1 MRIAQSLTASDG
13 GRLASLGQLAA
24 RWFGQTAP
32 GWLGT
37 WLASAWVLGTAV
49 QLQQARLTPTW
60 IWPAVVALL
69 AVLLGRRTLGL
80 RATDPTGIWRRT
92 LWLALAT
99 ALLAWSCTEW
109 RAQQRKAEVLPAAWD
124 GRNWAGEAQVL
135 GLPERTESGVRV
147 WLLAW
152 PTGLPQPIRVQL
164 NVPDQPWPQAPEAV
178 MQRVHALQGMQ
189 ADERWHLALRLR
201 QPRGLMNPNGF
212 DQELQLWIRQV
223 QATAS
228 PDWRAEPPMRLAQ
241 GRPWR
246 VDVWRERVRQRM
258 AQAMQG
264 RDEGA
269 AQLVTA
275 LTMGDQS
282 AISADDWQVYRDTGV
297 AHLVSISGLHIT
309 GVAWLA
315 SLLLARLWSLVVRM
329 GVPLRVTR
337 QSWAR
342 WGGAGLATAYA
353 VFAGWG
359 IPAQRTVLMLLAWCG
374 LRQLGLR
381 WPWAVQCLWI
391 MALVLL
397 VDPWALLQAGFW
409 LSFVAVAVLVIDGAL
424 QEAQQSAGRADGR
437 DLAPAVRRSPWQ
449 RAWRAT
455 CRAAWQLLRLQVLLL
470 IVLAPLMLLWFGRVS
485 LVGLLANLLA
495 VPWITLLITPL
506 ALLGLAWQGAWPWAA
521 DLAAPLL
528 HALRH
533 MAQWPAASW
542 QVAAAPG
549 LWRGL
554 ALVGGALFLLAPKW
568 WPGWQRTW
576 SWRLVALAMMLPA
589 LLWRAPRPA
598 LGQFEVLA
606 LDVGQGSAI
615 VVRTATHSLLYD
627 TGPRWSERADAGERI
642 VLPALQSL
650 GDRLDRVVLSHADAD
665 HSGGAVSV
673 LTQQA
678 GAELWGSFAADAPW
692 AKLRPSWQACVVGQ
706 SWTWD
711 GVRFEVL
718 FPSNHWQAGVQPSNA
733 GSCVLRVS
741 AAPTRGHT
749 PGGHSLLLTGD
760 IGSRQEAAL
769 LHDQPASA
777 LRATL
782 MMAAHHG
789 SNQGNSSAFL
799 QAVQPSW
806 VWAQAGHGNRF
817 GHPSPA
823 MRERAQ
829 ATGAQV
835 LDTPSCGAMH
845 WRSWQPDRASCQRE
859 LDRRYWH
866 TVP

>member
-1 MRIAQSLTASDG
+1 MRVVQSFADS
-13 GRLASLGQLAA
+13 RSVWRAKLAA
-24 RWFGQTAP
+24 RWRAQAWPAP
-32 GWLGT
+32 GWLGS

-49 QLQQARLTPTW
+49 QLLQTRLTPAW
-60 IWPAVVALL
+60 IWPAGVAMS
-69 AVLLGRRTLGL
+69 AVLLGLWALG
-80 RATDPTGIWRRT
+80 WRRRSPAAFAG
-92 LWLALAT
+92 LWRSTVCLALAT
-99 ALLAWSCTEW
+99 ALLAWACTEW
-109 RAQQRKAEVLPAAWD
+109 RAQLRKAEVLPAEWD
-124 GRNWAGEAQVL
+124 ARSWQGEARVL

-147 WLLAW
+147 WLHAW
-152 PTGLPQPIRVQL
+152 PRGLPSPLRIQL
-164 NVPDQPWPQAPEAV
+164 NVPDQPWPQAPDDV
-178 MQRVHALQGMQ
+178 MQRVRTLQAMQ
-189 ADERWHLALRLR
+189 ADERWQVALRLR

-228 PDWRAEPPMRLAQ
+228 PDWRAEPPRRLAT
-241 GRPWR
+241 GEPWR
-246 VDVWRERVRQRM
+246 VDVWRERVRRSM

-264 RDEGA
+264 QDEGA

-275 LTMGDQS
+275 LAMGDQA

-315 SLLLARLWSLVVRM
+315 SLLLARLWSLAVGVGLPVR
-329 GVPLRVTR
+329 LTR

-342 WGGAGLATAYA
+342 WGGALVATAYA

-359 IPAQRTVLMLLAWCG
+359 IPAQRTVLMLLAWCV

-391 MALVLL
+391 MVLVLL
-397 VDPWALLQAGFW
+397 FDPWAMLQAGFW
-409 LSFVAVAVLVIDGAL
+409 LSFVAVAVLVIDGVQ
-424 QEAQQSAGRADGR
+424 QEAKQASQAALSSQSSPAQQG
-437 DLAPAVRRSPWQ
+437 VMQ
-449 RAWRAT
+449 RVGHRVW
-455 CRAAWQLLRLQVLLL
+455 RAAWQLLRLQLLL
-470 IVLAPLMLLWFGRVS
+470 LVALAPLTLLWFGRVS

-533 MAQWPAASW
+533 MAQWPVASW

-549 LWRGL
+549 FWRGV
-554 ALVGGALFLLAPKW
+554 ALVGGALFLLVPRW
-568 WPGWQRTW
+568 RPGWQAAW
-576 SWRLVALAMMLPA
+576 AWRVAAMLLMLPA
-589 LLWRAPRPA
+589 LLWRAPRPEA
-598 LGQFEVLA
+598 GQFEVLA

-615 VVRTATHSLLYD
+615 VVRTATRSLLYD

-642 VLPALQSL
+642 VLPVLQAL
-650 GDRLDRVVLSHADAD
+650 GDRLDRVVLSHADSD
-665 HSGGAVSV
+665 HAGGAASV
-673 LTQQA
+673 LAQQPSA
-678 GAELWGSFAADAPW
+678 DLWGSFAADAPW
-692 AKLRPSWQACVVGQ
+692 AALRPNWQACVVGQ

-711 GVRFEVL
+711 QVRFEVL
-718 FPSNHWQAGVQPSNA
+718 FPSAHWQAGLQPSNA

-741 AAPTRGHT
+741 SAGGAPQR
-749 PGGHSLLLTGD
+749 LLLTGD
-760 IGSRQEAAL
+760 IAARQEAAL
-769 LHDQPASA
+769 LHDQAAHA

-789 SNQGNSSAFL
+789 SNQGNSAAFL
-799 QAVQPSW
+799 QAVQPRW

-823 MRERAQ
+823 MRERAR
-829 ATGAQV
+829 AVGAQV
-835 LDTPSCGAMH
+835 LDTPSCGAMQ
-845 WRSWQPDRASCQRE
+845 WRSWQADAALCQRD

-866 TVP
+866 ITP